1 MDEGKKTM
9 DSEIERSR
17 GQTPEMVDR
26 DEFVAMKVRN
36 YSFQPGDFGYGQIG
50 EFEAVGL
57 LSSPFPHSE
66 GYTFYVVYANAR
78 HERLLIRYEVD
89 RLKVVT
95 EAEHYRYQYSGA
107 EAY

>member
-1 MDEGKKTM
+1 MNTEL
-9 DSEIERSR
+9 
-17 GQTPEMVDR
+17 DR
-26 DEFVAMKVRN
+26 DLMQTAEAIDRDQFVRLKVRN
-36 YSFQPGDFGYGQIG
+36 YSFQPGDFGYGNLG

-66 GYTFYVVYANAR
+66 GYSFYVVYANAR

-89 RLKVVT
+89 RQKEVT
-95 EAEHYRYQYSGA
+95 ERERYRYQYSGA